1 MPPKFQRWKNIMKAY
16 PFEEKRLLKWT
27 PPFIVQPKYDGIRC
41 RAVRIHNETPN
52 IKPQYILLSSEE
64 NVIYSVPHI
73 NEALSNINVA
83 ELDGELYCHE
93 MSFEQITSITSR
105 TVNIHP
111 DYKEISFYC
120 FDMIDTAPQTIRIA
134 TINQVIKPLN
144 ISHIEISPYWVVDTL
159 DEIMRVYDRLINLG
173 YEGII
178 VRHIFAPY
186 ERKRSLYVMK
196 FKPKKEDTYVIS
208 GYVEEHTN
216 EGIAKGQ
223 LGALVCDSGNSQ
235 TFRVGSGFTEEQRIN
250 LWKDRENLAG
260 KEVRIGYQ
268 HMTSGRGVPR
278 FPVFVNILE
287 EGEKE

>member
-41 RAVRIHNETPN
+41 RAVPLENG
-52 IKPQYILLSSEE
+52 QFILLSSEE

-73 NEALSNINVA
+73 NESLKKLNIKA
-83 ELDGELYCHE
+83 EFDGELYHHG
-93 MSFEQITSITSR
+93 MSFELITSITSR

-111 DYKEISFYC
+111 DYEAIQFHIFDVVDPAANQTDRIMLLQHWKKEILKSK
-120 FDMIDTAPQTIRIA
+120 
-134 TINQVIKPLN
+134 NL
-144 ISHIEISPYWVVDTL
+144 ELSPYWIADNL
-159 DEIMRVYDRLINLG
+159 SEIMRVYDKLIEFG

-178 VRHIFAPY
+178 VRHCQAPY
-186 ERKRSLYVMK
+186 IRKRSTFVMK

-250 LWKDRENLAG
+250 LWKDRENLVG

-278 FPVFVNILE
+278 FPVFVEVVEN
-287 EGEKE
+287 G